1 MIAPMF
7 FPPEA
12 PTTRR
17 RGPAHSARE
26 ATKRRKAYQRKRSY
40 RDVVRI
46 CLISVVIVTVVVG
59 YLYLM
64 TRAAALDYRLT
75 RADSLQANLQ
85 EETITLQDR
94 LATLESRDRLFSVAN
109 RLGMREPEAF
119 LIVNAPGPVRVTEHP
134 PILSALVSWL
144 HHR

>member
-1 MIAPMF
+1 MIAPLF

-12 PTTRR
+12 PSPRR

-26 ATKRRKAYQRKRSY
+26 ATKRRKAHYRKRSY
-40 RDVVRI
+40 RGVVRI
-46 CLISVVIVTVVVG
+46 CLISTVIVTVVVG
-59 YLYLM
+59 YLWLM
-64 TRAAALDYRLT
+64 TRAAGLDNRLIK
-75 RADSLQANLQ
+75 ANSMQATLQ

-109 RLGMREPEAF
+109 RLKMHDPAAF
-119 LIVNAPGPVRVTEHP
+119 LIVNAPGPVHVSEHA
-134 PILSALVSWL
+134 PILTAVVSWL